1 MRVAGLLLMLLA
13 SWFIWQHERELER
26 EHTAGKESPELEPA
40 LPIKIPS
47 DPGSPENNSS
57 AVILERPLFSP
68 QRRPA
73 VATIPEPQPI
83 PRPRIRLSA
92 ITISNSV
99 RVAVVRELDESRTRH
114 VREGDRVGDWVVE
127 KVGRNS
133 VILTVQEQR
142 ITIPLF
148 GGD

>member
-1 MRVAGLLLMLLA
+1 MRLSGLLLIAMGL
-13 SWFIWQHERELER
+13 WFIWQHGSQ
-26 EHTAGKESPELEPA
+26 APA
-40 LPIKIPS
+40 VTDDHVQQPSRYLTLPD
-47 DPGSPENNSS
+47 DPVPPAADEY

-68 QRRPA
+68 RRRPP
-73 VATIPEPQPI
+73 VITKPEPRQVSP
-83 PRPRIRLSA
+83 PRIRLSA

-99 RVAVVRELDESRTRH
+99 RVAVVRELDSHQTRH
-114 VREGDRVGDWVVE
+114 VREGDEVGEWVVE

>member
-1 MRVAGLLLMLLA
+1 MRMAGLLLMVLA
-13 SWFIWQHERELER
+13 SWFIWQHEG
-26 EHTAGKESPELEPA
+26 EHTNGSETPETDPVLS
-40 LPIKIPS
+40 IQIPS
-47 DPGSPENNSS
+47 DPGTPADENY
-57 AVILERPLFSP
+57 AAILERPLFSP

-73 VATIPEPQPI
+73 VVTIPEPQPI

-92 ITISNSV
+92 ITISNSI
-99 RVAVVRELDESRTRH
+99 RVAVVRELDGNRTRH

-133 VILTVQEQR
+133 VILTVQDQK